1 ELVDRGGREGEA
13 VTQKDGDLVPKD
25 PTHDEDRRCYAR
37 AAKRDRLLEEGDAE
51 RRRAE
56 PNQVARDVDET
67 MAIRVGLEDRHDRG
81 RRDGAP
87 DRAVVL
93 GQAFQ
98 ADFDDGRANA
108 LGVRVTRRVRH
119 WGPCR
124 SPVSVSGCPTASS
137 AAARERLPEPPPGWR
152 AARRRPT

>member
-1 ELVDRGGREGEA
+1 MRSIPVSILRCTRATTPRSRAASSICRSLSIGEA

-93 GQAFQ
+93 G
-98 ADFDDGRANA
+98 
-108 LGVRVTRRVRH
+108 
-119 WGPCR
+119 
-124 SPVSVSGCPTASS
+124 
-137 AAARERLPEPPPGWR
+137 
-152 AARRRPT
+152 